1 MQLSNIL
8 LVCLV
13 LLFSVGVFADNYAV
27 VVAGSSTYSNYRH
40 QADASHAYQLL
51 VGRGIP
57 DENITIMMYDDI
69 AENSQNP
76 YPGTII
82 NAPDGDNVYPGS
94 DRIDYSGKDVT
105 PDNFMNVLK
114 SLPSS
119 RANGDKVFVFFSDHG
134 SYGHI
139 CFPSGGNLYA
149 DQLKDTVNYM
159 YTNAMYD
166 QLVVYIEACYSGSMG
181 DVFPTD
187 ADAYLTTAANDMESS
202 YACYWDATR
211 ACYSGSM
218 GDVFPTDADAYL
230 TTAANDMESSYAC
243 YWDATR
249 GAYLGDLYSVSWM
262 EDVDSHTAPSSE
274 TLETNYTTTQARC
287 DGSSHVMQYGDL
299 TIDTELMDI
308 FVGGTDA
315 LKPAGPFPTTPR
327 EIVPVKDIDLF
338 TALNRF
344 VDGTGPRSAVHNEI
358 QKRRVNRRRFQTI
371 AERVAGAHFA
381 NALKTQTDRTPI
393 VVGSEEFQCHKDAI
407 EAYIARYGAMDY
419 HAHQF
424 SHYFHEL
431 CHVRNSEIIV
441 AAINA

>member
-166 QLVVYIEACYSGSMG
+166 QLVVYIE
-181 DVFPTD
+181 
-187 ADAYLTTAANDMESS
+187 
-202 YACYWDATR
+202 